1 MPTRD
6 PTHSDGQYNLMAR
19 VKLVRGPG
27 DHPSADPTTQ
37 AGVVELFATLFP
49 GNPAPE
55 FDQAHTAMAALA
67 QSPKLALLAAKFSG
81 AVILESAWGK
91 RANVRELAFQ
101 TLGRHFGDELST
113 SSRRPQAEAAGLT
126 AEQLD
131 ALENWWTSGLFDEEQ
146 RLVIEYTEAVV
157 TGSVPDELFARVVA
171 RYGEQEAVE
180 CTAAIGFW
188 SFWAMLV
195 GATGL

>member
-1 MPTRD
+1 MTRI
-6 PTHSDGQYNLMAR
+6 A
-19 VKLVRGPG
+19 LVRSPG
-27 DHPSADPTTQ
+27 DHPSADAAVQ
-37 AGVVELFATLFP
+37 AGVAELFATLFP

-91 RANVRELAFQ
+91 RANLRELAFQ

-113 SSRRPQAEAAGLT
+113 TSRRPAAEAAGLT
-126 AEQLD
+126 VEQLG
-131 ALENWWTSGLFDEEQ
+131 ALGDWRASSLFDEEQ

-157 TGSVPDELFARVVA
+157 TGRVPAELFARMVA

-195 GATGL
+195 GATGI